1 MGNTCIF
8 IPARFASSRFEGKPL
23 ALIHGKP
30 MIWHVYQQC
39 KKSKLA
45 SKVVVLT
52 DHEAI
57 EKTVLDFGGS
67 VLMTGSHHPTGTDRL
82 GEALSMSPGFDN
94 IINVQGDEPMI
105 DPKLIDAL
113 IDQLDQSC
121 EIVTA
126 CHEIE
131 NEEDLFDYNVV
142 KVVRDL
148 QFNALYFSRQAIPSH
163 RDIPYTKWLEKSAYF
178 RHLGVY
184 GYKAKVLEQ
193 LVSMPPAPLEEAES
207 LEQLRWLS
215 NGYQIKCITTNYQSI
230 GVDKP
235 EDIPIV
241 EELMLLK

>member
-1 MGNTCIF
+1 
-8 IPARFASSRFEGKPL
+8 
-23 ALIHGKP
+23 
-30 MIWHVYQQC
+30 WHVYQQC

-57 EKTVLDFGGS
+57 EKTVLDFGGA

-82 GEALSMSPGFDN
+82 GEALTMSLGFDN

-113 IDQLDQSC
+113 IAQLDQGC

-126 CHEIE
+126 CHAIE
-131 NEEDLFDYNVV
+131 SEEDLFDYNVV

-148 QFNALYFSRQAIPSH
+148 QDHALYFSRQAIPAH
-163 RDIPYTKWLEKSAYF
+163 RDIPYRQWLEKSAYF

-193 LVSMPPAPLEEAES
+193 LVTMPPAPLEGAES

-215 NGYQIKCITTNYQSI
+215 NGYKIKCITTNYQSI

-235 EDIPIV
+235 EDILVV

>member
-8 IPARFASSRFEGKPL
+8 IPARFASTRFEGKPL

-57 EKTVLDFGGS
+57 EKTVLDFGGA

-82 GEALSMSPGFDN
+82 GEALTMSLGFDN

-113 IDQLDQSC
+113 I
-121 EIVTA
+121 A
-126 CHEIE
+126 
-131 NEEDLFDYNVV
+131 
-142 KVVRDL
+142 
-148 QFNALYFSRQAIPSH
+148 
-163 RDIPYTKWLEKSAYF
+163 
-178 RHLGVY
+178 
-184 GYKAKVLEQ
+184 
-193 LVSMPPAPLEEAES
+193 
-207 LEQLRWLS
+207 
-215 NGYQIKCITTNYQSI
+215 
-230 GVDKP
+230 
-235 EDIPIV
+235 
-241 EELMLLK
+241 